1 MKLRKIAARLVIFA
15 CMLPATIR
23 TTKTKLAFWVART
36 LCMVRIR
43 FSGHVSGRSCAITV
57 ITPTYKRL
65 HSLAETIASVRAQE
79 FQDWE
84 HIIVADGHDPD
95 VEKMVSSFCDDRLIY
110 LATNPFHC
118 YGNHQR
124 NVALARARSPYVYFL
139 DDDNIIYPHALGA
152 MLSGFESPDIDYV
165 VGPSK
170 MHDHSILSPTPDFS
184 LGEIDTMNFMIRR
197 KVCGK
202 VGGWRRIYFADY
214 LLIDSIRKRHKGK
227 HLDIP
232 LVGIHR

>member
-1 MKLRKIAARLVIFA
+1 MKLRKIAAGLVVFVF
-15 CMLPATIR
+15 MLPATIR
-23 TTKTKLAFWVART
+23 TNKPKLTFWVART
-36 LCMVRIR
+36 FCMLRLR
-43 FSGHVSGRSCAITV
+43 FSGHAPRRSCAITV

-65 HSLAETIASVRAQE
+65 HSLAEAITSVRAQE
-79 FQDWE
+79 FQDWQ

-95 VEKMVSSFCDDRLIY
+95 VEKLVSSFSDDRLIY
-110 LATNPFHC
+110 LSTNPFHC
-118 YGNHQR
+118 SGNHQR
-124 NVALARARSPYVYFL
+124 NVALAMARSPYIYFL

-152 MLSGFESPDIDYV
+152 MLSGFEPQDIDYV
-165 VGPSK
+165 VAPSK

-197 KVCGK
+197 QACGN

-227 HLDIP
+227 HIDIP
-232 LVGIHR
+232 PVGIHR